1 MPLRGGPP
9 PELQQFGQLGGVGQQ
24 APPQVPGL
32 LQMAQAAMD
41 GGGAARGG
49 GGFQSDPMLNAGTPF
64 RQITSPEDQNWS
76 DAQGRPI
83 HMGGPAPSYIPGTTT
98 GGYNAIFDPR
108 APSAQG
114 GFFTMDEY
122 LKDHPENIKGGGTM
136 NHNNGLSTNNWSL
149 LPPGYN
155 TPDYFMINGQIVSR
169 AAMNRQLTPKSVLG
183 QEGGGHQ
190 GYVPFGGGQWG
201 EQVGSQGARSG
212 YAGSDIWANTAT
224 PTY

>member
-9 PELQQFGQLGGVGQQ
+9 PELGLGAVGQQ
-24 APPQVPGL
+24 AQPQVPGL

-41 GGGAARGG
+41 GGGG
-49 GGFQSDPMLNAGTPF
+49 GGFQFDQIPAGASF
-64 RQITSPEDQNWS
+64 RPITSPEDQNWS

-83 HMGGPAPSYIPGTTT
+83 HVGGPAPDYINGTTQ
-98 GGYNAIFDPR
+98 GGFNAVFDPR

-114 GFFTMDEY
+114 GYFTMDEY
-122 LKDHPENIKGGGTM
+122 LKDNPENTKGDGTM
-136 NHNNGLSTNNWSL
+136 QHNNGLSTNNWRL

-183 QEGGGHQ
+183 QEGGGHL
-190 GYVPFGGGQWG
+190 GYVPLGGGQWG